1 MTNTLSRM
9 PAGTLHCDVLEDA
22 DGFVRHV
29 WRPATAAEARALAH
43 PVSVEQHEREAT
55 RLFGYD
61 RDAFL
66 ARQYPRYRKKNAAP
80 RARAFVIQAMKGETR
95 LFYDGKGFSD
105 DRKPV
110 TFKTELAAYEYARG
124 ILTRYPR
131 ARLAL
136 AVREMSA
143 PAAPRRENPKK
154 RRRKNPS
161 GITPTHHEKMEWAR
175 MAGWATKAGHREL
188 GHRYSAAASIG
199 HGKTLSLAAYDAL
212 QGPYRQWLNTN
223 KFPPRREN
231 PRKRPRKNPSVRD
244 GLAQASERLQ
254 NFSGHKPTE
263 VMRIQER
270 NTKTGLVIG
279 TLDGLLYTTV
289 RDNKTE
295 GYIHRFR
302 RKSRPLLAA
311 SSDGKSLKIV
321 GGRFEFTEAGI
332 EDR

>member
-1 MTNTLSRM
+1 M
-9 PAGTLHCDVLEDA
+9 AK
-22 DGFVRHV
+22 
-29 WRPATAAEARALAH
+29 
-43 PVSVEQHEREAT
+43 
-55 RLFGYD
+55 
-61 RDAFL
+61 
-66 ARQYPRYRKKNAAP
+66 RKKNAAP
-80 RARAFVIQAMKGETR
+80 LAWVLQAVKGKTR
-95 LFYDGKGFSD
+95 LLYDGKGFSD
-105 DRKPV
+105 DKKAV
-110 TFKTELAAYEYARG
+110 IFKSASAATDRAAKIARTYPHIAKQGWVVG
-124 ILTRYPR
+124 ILLTT
-131 ARLAL
+131 
-136 AVREMSA
+136 VG
-143 PAAPRRENPKK
+143 AA
-154 RRRKNPS
+154 RRKNPS

-223 KFPPRREN
+223 KFPPRRGN

-263 VMRIQER
+263 VMRVQER